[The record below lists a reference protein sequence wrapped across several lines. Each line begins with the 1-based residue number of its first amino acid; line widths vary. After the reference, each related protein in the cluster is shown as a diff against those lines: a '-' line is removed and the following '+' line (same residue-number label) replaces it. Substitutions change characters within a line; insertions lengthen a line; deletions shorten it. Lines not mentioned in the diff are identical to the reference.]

1 MQTNKLLKYN
11 DYMLTCLS
19 FIFRYVYIFRCKTGQ
34 KFFILFFL
42 YLTGPISCDIHLR
55 PVWFLQH
62 QLHRDH
68 AGSFRCNGATP
79 PDGAR
84 TGCRQSN
91 DCWER
96 CLFHDGLYCWTSIR
110 VQVETAKTPVQ
121 CVHVETV
128 KGCLSMYHSF

>member
-19 FIFRYVYIFRCKTGQ
+19 FIFRYKFRCKTGQ
-34 KFFILFFL
+34 KCFILFFL
-42 YLTGPISCDIHLR
+42 YLTGPISCDIHLC
-55 PVWFLQH
+55 PVWFLQY

-68 AGSFRCNGATP
+68 AGSFRRYGATP

-128 KGCLSMYHSF
+128 KGCLSMYHSC

>member
-1 MQTNKLLKYN
+1 MSY
-11 DYMLTCLS
+11 
-19 FIFRYVYIFRCKTGQ
+19 FIS
-34 KFFILFFL
+34 L
-42 YLTGPISCDIHLR
+42 YFPGPVSRNIHLR

-68 AGSFRCNGATP
+68 AGSFRRNGATP
-79 PDGAR
+79 PDGAC
-84 TGCRQSN
+84 TGYRQSN

-110 VQVETAKTPVQ
+110 IKVETAKTPVQ

-128 KGCLSMYHSF
+128 KGCLSMTVPLMLIETF